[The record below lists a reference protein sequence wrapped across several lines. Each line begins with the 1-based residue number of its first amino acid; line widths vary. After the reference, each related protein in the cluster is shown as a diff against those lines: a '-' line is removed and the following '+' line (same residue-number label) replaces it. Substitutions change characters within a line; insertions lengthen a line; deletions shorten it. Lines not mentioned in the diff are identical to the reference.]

1 MAKFEDIIQGNTLV
15 FVDFFATWCGPCK
28 MMHPVLEDLKK
39 QLGAGENCENRYRF
53 PGQQAV
59 GKFLSGT
66 GGTDID
72 VIQSR

>member
-39 QLGAGENCENRYRF
+39 QLGERVKIVKIDIDS
-53 PGQQAV
+53 PV
-59 GKFLSGT
+59 
-66 GGTDID
+66 GTDID